1 MRIGLFTDTY
11 FPQVSGVATSIRT
24 LREVLMA
31 RGHQVYIFTTTDPQA
46 DPVLD
51 RQEQIYRFPSIP
63 FVSFPERRVT
73 VIGWV
78 KVLLIAKRLQLD
90 VIHTQTEFSLGVM
103 GHLVARELKIPCLH
117 TYHTMYE
124 DYLHYVAN
132 GRLIKPQNVATIL
145 RTFLKHVDGVVAPS
159 DRVLTTLRK
168 YGIEAPIQVIPTG
181 INLQRFQAPVDP
193 QTLLTLREQYGYDEQ
208 TPVMLSL
215 SRLAFEKNIKGLIDA
230 MPEIIQAVPQAQL
243 LIVGDGPA
251 KASLMRQV
259 KVMGLQ
265 AHVQFAGEIKN
276 QFVHRYYQMAN
287 VFVSASDSETQG
299 LTYDEAVASDLPI
312 VVMRSEYTD
321 ELIDD
326 PAIGVS
332 YQKKADLV
340 AGVTKY

>member
-1 MRIGLFTDTY
+1 MVFVKRIKGGWLVRIGLFTDTY

-73 VIGWV
+73 VSGWV

-215 SRLAFEKNIKGLIDA
+215 SRLAFEKK
-230 MPEIIQAVPQAQL
+230 
-243 LIVGDGPA
+243 
-251 KASLMRQV
+251 
-259 KVMGLQ
+259 
-265 AHVQFAGEIKN
+265 H
-276 QFVHRYYQMAN
+276 
-287 VFVSASDSETQG
+287 QG
-299 LTYDEAVASDLPI
+299 LDWRDARNHSSGPPSAVIDCWWRTSQGIINASGEGNGVASACSI
-312 VVMRSEYTD
+312 CWWN
-321 ELIDD
+321 
-326 PAIGVS
+326 
-332 YQKKADLV
+332 
-340 AGVTKY
+340 